1 MSLATSAANMVAEK
15 MPKVLDAKSHA
26 IADYLTAGAFF
37 AMAFAFWGRNHRAA
51 VGAALCGGA
60 VAANALITN
69 YPGGVA
75 KVISFQT
82 HGRVDMGLAGLTASM
97 PNFLAFGDEDEAKY
111 FRGAAIAE
119 SVITGLTDFDTAG
132 ASEKVV
138 EMRNRTA

>member
-1 MSLATSAANMVAEK
+1 MTITTSAANMVAQR
-15 MPKVLDAKSHA
+15 MPKVLNAKTHA
-26 IADYLTAGAFF
+26 VADYVTAGAFF
-37 AMAFAFWGRNHRAA
+37 VMAAMFWGRNHRAA
-51 VGAALCGGA
+51 IGAALCGGA

-97 PNFLAFGDEDEAKY
+97 PNFMAFDDEDEAKY
-111 FRGAAIAE
+111 FRGAAVVE
-119 SVITGLTDFDTAG
+119 SIITGLTDFDSAA
-132 ASEKVV
+132 ASDKVV